1 MSHRLGSWTPPDDVD
16 TAVAVRGVHAG
27 YPGAPLVL
35 DCVNLTVGAGRRL
48 AILGANGSGK
58 TTLLRVLAGSHRP
71 DEGSVVSGGAVLQ
84 HSRRGLTAHR
94 QRVQLV
100 MQDPDD
106 QLFSAD
112 VRSDVGYGPTNLG
125 LPTDEVAARVDEA
138 LAVLSL
144 GSLADRPVHHLSFGQ
159 RKRVAVAGALAMHP
173 EVLLLDEPTAGLDP
187 AGVQEMLAALAALE
201 AHGTT
206 VVLSTHDVDLAW
218 RWAEEVA
225 LVVDRVVHQG
235 EVSDALTD
243 TDLVRAARL
252 RPPWSVELLREMG
265 VDPSGAGWPRTSA
278 EVAAVLVVAPSQW
291 PHDSRAT
298 R

>member
-1 MSHRLGSWTPPDDVD
+1 MSHRLGSWTPPDDAD
-16 TAVAVRGVHAG
+16 TALALRGVHAG
-27 YPGAPLVL
+27 YRGAPLVL
-35 DCVNLTVGAGRRL
+35 DCVTLTVGVGRRL

-71 DEGSVVSGGAVLQ
+71 DEGSVVSGGAVLR
-84 HSRRGLTAHR
+84 HSRRGLTEHR

-125 LPTDEVAARVDEA
+125 LPAEEVAARVEEA

-144 GSLADRPVHHLSFGQ
+144 EALADRPVHHLSFGQ

-173 EVLLLDEPTAGLDP
+173 QVLLLDEPTAGLDP
-187 AGVQEMLAALAALE
+187 AGVEEMLAAVAALE

-218 RWAEEVA
+218 RWADEVA
-225 LVVDRVVHQG
+225 LVVDHVVHQG
-235 EVSDALTD
+235 EVTDALTD
-243 TDLVRAARL
+243 TALVEAGRL
-252 RPPWSVELLREMG
+252 CPPWSVELLREMG
-265 VDPSGAGWPRTSA
+265 VDPAAAGWPRTTA
-278 EVAAVLVVAPSQW
+278 EVAAVLGRQASF
-291 PHDSRAT
+291 SA
-298 R
+298 

>member
-1 MSHRLGSWTPPDDVD
+1 MTHRLGSWTPPDDAATVL
-16 TAVAVRGVHAG
+16 ALRGVHAD
-27 YPGAPLVL
+27 YPGAPGVL
-35 DCVNLTVGAGRRL
+35 DCVSLTIGTGRRI

-58 TTLLRVLAGSHRP
+58 TTLLRVLSGAHEP
-71 DEGSVVSGGAVLQ
+71 AEGAVVSGGEVLR
-84 HSRRGLTAHR
+84 HTRRGLTAHR

-112 VRSDVGYGPTNLG
+112 VRSDIGYGPTNLG
-125 LPTDEVAARVDEA
+125 LPADEVSARVDEA

-144 GSLADRPVHHLSFGQ
+144 EALAERPVHRLSFGQ

-173 EVLLLDEPTAGLDP
+173 RVLLLDEPTAGLDP
-187 AGVQEMLAALAALE
+187 AGVEEMLAAVAALE

-218 RWAEEVA
+218 SWADEVA
-225 LVVDRVVHQG
+225 LVVDHVVHQG
-235 EVSDALTD
+235 EVTDALTD
-243 TDLVRAARL
+243 GALVEAARL
-252 RPPWSVELLREMG
+252 RPPWSVQLLREMG
-265 VDPSGAGWPRTSA
+265 IEPAAAGWPRTPA
-278 EVAAVLVVAPSQW
+278 DVAVALAASHVSQ
-291 PHDSRAT
+291 DSRVT

>member
-1 MSHRLGSWTPPDDVD
+1 MTHRLGSWTPPDDAA
-16 TAVAVRGVHAG
+16 TALALRGVHAG
-27 YPGAPLVL
+27 YPGTPAVL
-35 DCVNLTVGAGRRL
+35 DCVSLTVGIGRRT

-58 TTLLRVLAGSHRP
+58 TTLLRVLSGAHQP
-71 DEGSVVSGGAVLQ
+71 TQGSVVSGGEVLR
-84 HSRRGLTAHR
+84 HTRRGLTDHR

-112 VRSDVGYGPTNLG
+112 VRADIGYGPSNLG
-125 LPTDEVAARVDEA
+125 LPEPEIAARVDEA

-144 GSLADRPVHHLSFGQ
+144 THLADRPVHRLSFGQ

-187 AGVQEMLAALAALE
+187 AGVEEMLTAVAALE

-218 RWAEEVA
+218 RWAHEVA
-225 LVVDRVVHQG
+225 LVVDGIVHQG
-235 EVSDALTD
+235 GVEDALSD
-243 TDLVRAARL
+243 RELVEAARL
-252 RPPWSVELLREMG
+252 RPPWSLELLTLLG
-265 VDPSGAGWPRTSA
+265 LDPAGLGWPRTS
-278 EVAAVLVVAPSQW
+278 EQVAAVLARSPTG
-291 PHDSRAT
+291 PT
-298 R
+298 MIG

>member
-16 TAVAVRGVHAG
+16 TVLAVRGVHAG

-35 DCVNLTVGAGRRL
+35 DCVNLTVGSGRRI

-58 TTLLRVLAGSHRP
+58 TTLLRVLAGGHQPS
-71 DEGSVVSGGAVLQ
+71 EGSVISGGRVLR
-84 HSRRGLTAHR
+84 HTRRGLTEHR

-112 VRSDVGYGPTNLG
+112 VRSDIAYGPSNLG
-125 LPTDEVAARVDEA
+125 LDAAEIAARVDEA

-144 GSLADRPVHHLSFGQ
+144 ADLADRPVHHLSFGQ

-173 EVLLLDEPTAGLDP
+173 RVLMLDEPTAGLDP
-187 AGVQEMLAALAALE
+187 AGVEEMLAAVAALE

-218 RWAEEVA
+218 RWADEVA
-225 LVVDRVVHQG
+225 LVVDRAVHQG
-235 EVSDALTD
+235 EVTDALTD
-243 TDLVRAARL
+243 GPLVHSARL
-252 RPPWSVELLREMG
+252 RPPWSVQLLHRMG
-265 VDPSGAGWPRTSA
+265 LDPAGAGWPRTA
-278 EVAAVLVVAPSQW
+278 EEVADVLGGRVSREPL
-291 PHDSRAT
+291 DFRAT

>member
-1 MSHRLGSWTPPDDVD
+1 MTHRLGSWTPPDDAA
-16 TAVAVRGVHAG
+16 TALALRGVHAG

-35 DCVNLTVGAGRRL
+35 DCVDVTVGTGRRL

-58 TTLLRVLAGSHRP
+58 TTLLRVLAGGHEPS
-71 DEGSVVSGGAVLQ
+71 EGAVVAGGEALR
-84 HSRRGLTAHR
+84 HTRRGLTEHR

-125 LPTDEVAARVDEA
+125 LDDAEIDARVDEA
-138 LAVLSL
+138 LAVLSIAD
-144 GSLADRPVHHLSFGQ
+144 LAERPVHRLSFGQ

-173 EVLLLDEPTAGLDP
+173 GVLLLDEPTAGLDP
-187 AGVQEMLAALAALE
+187 AGVEEMLAAVASLE

-218 RWAEEVA
+218 RWADEVA
-225 LVVDRVVHQG
+225 LVVDHVVHQG
-235 EVSDALTD
+235 AVTDALTD
-243 TDLVRAARL
+243 TGLVEAARL
-252 RPPWSVELLREMG
+252 RPPWSVELMSRVG
-265 VDPSGAGWPRTSA
+265 IDPAEDGWPRTID
-278 EVAAVLVVAPSQW
+278 EVAAAV
-291 PHDSRAT
+291 RA
-298 R
+298 RVRS